1 MRPLAVDLRS
11 RLSPPR
17 WAWLV
22 LSLLMIV
29 AVGFA
34 AVGVNDM
41 RELRALRAEHER
53 LVQRAT
59 KPLPLP
65 APKAQLVM
73 AYDASARAALAQ
85 AKAGWVPLLTSLETI
100 QMVGVTPVSID
111 VAAAERQVRV
121 ELEFADFASL
131 LRYVDELNAG
141 ESEPRWQLVQAQ
153 GATRQAATTAVPS
166 NSAAA
171 TIRAGW

>member
-1 MRPLAVDLRS
+1 MRPLPVDLRS
-11 RLSPPR
+11 RRSPPR
-17 WAWLV
+17 WAWAV
-22 LSLLMIV
+22 LALLMAA

-34 AVGVNDM
+34 LVGVNDI
-41 RELRALRAEHER
+41 RELHALQAERER
-53 LVQRAT
+53 LVLLAT

-73 AYDASARAALAQ
+73 AYDASARAAVAQ
-85 AKAGWVPLLTSLETI
+85 AMTSWTPLLTSLETI

-111 VAAAERQVRV
+111 VAATERQVRV

-141 ESEPRWQLVQAQ
+141 ESTPRWQLVQAQ
-153 GATRQAATTAVPS
+153 GATRQAGTTAVAT